1 MCGRRPA
8 RVGGGTA
15 GRMRARGFEFP
26 PNHTGIP
33 RSALGAPFRGAGSAP
48 PRRALGCEQDPDG
61 RAAASSRHTR
71 GRRAR
76 VAHADRS
83 QSRGAGCAPLV
94 CPQCA
99 PAPARPRRGPARGAW
114 DPGMLSR
121 PGGPEGRG
129 QPGIPPPCPGLAAGS
144 WKAGVAWRQADLV
157 VVLMDCVMVAACHK
171 AVKQDQPCH
180 QHHHLSSQHHQ

>member
-1 MCGRRPA
+1 VCGRRPA

-33 RSALGAPFRGAGSAP
+33 RSALGAPFRGAGSEP

-99 PAPARPRRGPARGAW
+99 PAPARPRRGPAPAQRAGLGIRGCQA
-114 DPGMLSR
+114 GR
-121 PGGPEGRG
+121 AGPRAAD
-129 QPGIPPPCPGLAAGS
+129 PPPWPWPGPGRRQLESRGGLEAGS
-144 WKAGVAWRQADLV
+144 FGG
-157 VVLMDCVMVAACHK
+157 CVNGLRHGSRM
-171 AVKQDQPCH
+171 P
-180 QHHHLSSQHHQ
+180 